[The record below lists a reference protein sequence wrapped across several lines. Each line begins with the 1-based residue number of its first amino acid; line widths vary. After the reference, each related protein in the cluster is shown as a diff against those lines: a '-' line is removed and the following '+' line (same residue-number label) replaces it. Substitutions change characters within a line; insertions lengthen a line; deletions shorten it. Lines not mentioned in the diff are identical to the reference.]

1 SFCAACAFAGF
12 CQRMPGSHEFTAGA
26 RSSGTCGECQPA
38 VVGSVFRRTHDG
50 YRAECG
56 GSVMSTVPKT
66 PREIHAALAFDVEKV
81 RRDFPVLNQKVHGKP
96 LVYLDN
102 AATTQK
108 PLAVIEAIENYYR
121 QDNSNIHRGV
131 HALSERATE
140 AYEKVRVAA
149 QKFLNA
155 ADSKEIIFVR
165 GTTEGINLVAQT
177 YGRRNVGAGD
187 EVLITAME
195 HHSNIVPWQLLCE
208 EKGAKLRIA
217 PINDRGEL
225 LLEEF
230 EKLLGPKTKIVA
242 VGHLS
247 NALGTINPVGEIV
260 RMAHA
265 HGAPVLVD
273 GAQAAPRMAVD
284 VQALGCDFY
293 AISGHKMYAPTGIG
307 VLYGRA
313 ELLEAMPPYQ
323 GGGDMIAS
331 VTFDKTIYNRL
342 PYKFEAGTPNI
353 ADTIGLGG
361 AIEYLNKLG
370 LDEIEKHEADVLA
383 YAANELEDIPG
394 GHLVGTAREK
404 AGVRSLWRDEI
415 HPHDTGT
422 ILDREG
428 IAVRTGHHCAQ
439 RVMQRFNIPATARAS
454 FGLYNTREEVDAL
467 VAGIHKVRE
476 VMG

>member
-1 SFCAACAFAGF
+1 
-12 CQRMPGSHEFTAGA
+12 
-26 RSSGTCGECQPA
+26 
-38 VVGSVFRRTHDG
+38 
-50 YRAECG
+50 
-56 GSVMSTVPKT
+56 MSTVAKT
-66 PREIHAALAFDVEKV
+66 PHHIHSATAFDVQKI
-81 RRDFPVLNQKVHGKP
+81 RKDFPVLHQKVHGKP

-108 PLAVIEAIENYYR
+108 PLAVMEAIGNYYR
-121 QDNSNIHRGV
+121 HDNSNIHRGV
-131 HALSERATE
+131 HTLSERATE
-140 AYEKVRVAA
+140 AYENVRAGA

-155 ADSKEIIFVR
+155 ADNKEIIFVR
-165 GTTEGINLVAQT
+165 GTTEAINLVAQS
-177 YGRRNVGAGD
+177 YGRKNVGSGD

-208 EKGAKLRIA
+208 EKGARLRVA

-225 LLEEF
+225 LLDEF

-247 NALGTINPVGEIV
+247 NALGTINPVREIV

-265 HGAPVLVD
+265 RNIPVLVD
-273 GAQAAPRMAVD
+273 GAQAVARMPVD
-284 VQALGCDFY
+284 VQALDCDFY
-293 AISGHKMYAPTGIG
+293 ALSSHKLYGPTGVGI
-307 VLYGRA
+307 LYGKTR
-313 ELLEAMPPYQ
+313 LLEAMPPWQ

-331 VTFDKTIYNRL
+331 VTFDKTVYNRL

-353 ADTIGLGG
+353 ADTIGLGA
-361 AIEYLNKLG
+361 AIEYVNGLG
-370 LDEIEKHEADVLA
+370 LEEIEQHEAGLLA
-383 YAANELEDIPG
+383 YATSAVESIPG
-394 GHLVGTAREK
+394 VRVIGTAAEK
-404 AGVRSLWRDEI
+404 AGVLSFVMEDI
-415 HPHDTGT
+415 HPHDIGT
-422 ILDREG
+422 ILDSEG

-439 RVMQRFNIPATARAS
+439 PVMQRFNVPATARAS